1 MFKNRLVNIML
12 IIIISITL
20 IGVVA
25 LVLFNYFSSST
36 EAGSDPTIDEIIE
49 NSWETEE
56 ITTNLNGG
64 QLFRGRF
71 RIHVD
76 SDEGASELEKRDFQV
91 NNIIIHELAGMSA
104 NDIQTQDGINEL
116 ETTLRSDIDEILDNG
131 EVIRVYT
138 TERMI
143 Q

>member
-25 LVLFNYFSSST
+25 LVLFNYFSSSSEAET
-36 EAGSDPTIDEIIE
+36 EPTIDEIIE

-56 ITTNLNGG
+56 ITTNLNSDN
-64 QLFRGRF
+64 LFRGRF

-76 SDEGASELEKRDFQV
+76 TADGAAELEKRDFQI

-104 NDIQTQDGINEL
+104 SDIQSQDGIEEL
-116 ETTLRSDIDEILDNG
+116 ETTLRSDIDDILEDG